1 MAKNSLKTHLITG
14 RPYLENL
21 LKKALKTREIQ
32 KILVY
37 PVKVRLTPAF
47 EHVVL
52 AVKVRLGKGRA
63 IGLYAMGHSNGI
75 KEKSFYILKFLRERR
90 ARTRLAVPEPLLYDV
105 RTKAIIY
112 KELNGPNLYALFE
125 KKKKR
130 LGPIFAELGRCVA
143 RLHALQPGKIFK
155 KHEVSLNELDPTGI
169 RRDIELHHPDLFAR
183 ISAAERKLAR
193 IQKKVCAKSVKRVL
207 VHGDLHPENVI
218 VLNHDHQR
226 PKLGLIDVENA
237 GLADSAY
244 DLGSFLEQVKIMAAP
259 FYDAKTVQGFQNRFF
274 KSYTAA
280 SNIKV
285 SPDFEKRIN
294 FYKAF
299 FGLKAAIFYFELGR
313 RARMGVILKRVEKY
327 LDELE
332 FKNTRI

>member
-1 MAKNSLKTHLITG
+1 MAKSDPKTHLIMD
-14 RPYLENL
+14 RAYLENL
-21 LKKALKTREIQ
+21 LKKALKTKEIK

-52 AVKVRLGKGRA
+52 ALKVKLENEKTF
-63 IGLYAMGHSNGI
+63 GLYAMGHSSGI

-90 ARTRLAVPEPLLYDV
+90 ARTKLAVPEPLLYDA

-112 KELNGPNLYALFE
+112 KELTGPNLYALLE

-130 LGPIFAELGRCVA
+130 LGPVFGELGICVA

-155 KHEVSLNELDPTGI
+155 KHNVNLNELDPTGI
-169 RRDIELHHPDLFAR
+169 KRDIRRHDPNFFVR
-183 ISAAERKLAR
+183 ISAAERKLAQ
-193 IQKKVCAKSVKRVL
+193 IQKKISAKSVKKVL

-218 VLNHDHQR
+218 VLNDDYRR
-226 PKLGLIDVENA
+226 PKLGVIDVENA
-237 GLADSAY
+237 SLADPAY

-259 FYDAKTVQGFQNRFF
+259 FYDAKTIQGFQNHFF
-274 KSYTAA
+274 KSYLAA
-280 SNIKV
+280 SNIKTGL
-285 SPDFEKRIN
+285 DFEKRIN

-299 FGLKAAIFYFELGR
+299 FGLKAAIFYFKLGR
-313 RARMGVILKRVEKY
+313 RARMRVILKRVEEYVEK
-327 LDELE
+327 LE
-332 FKNTRI
+332 QKNIRA